1 MVELKA
7 LPNLLA
13 LLVCFIL
20 HSVVESLTA
29 NSFPQPEV
37 SWQSINRV
45 YSPALQ
51 AP

>member
-1 MVELKA
+1 MELET
-7 LPNLLA
+7 LPYLLV

-29 NSFPQPEV
+29 SSFPQPEAL
-37 SWQSINRV
+37 WQSINRV
-45 YSPALQ
+45 YSPDVQ